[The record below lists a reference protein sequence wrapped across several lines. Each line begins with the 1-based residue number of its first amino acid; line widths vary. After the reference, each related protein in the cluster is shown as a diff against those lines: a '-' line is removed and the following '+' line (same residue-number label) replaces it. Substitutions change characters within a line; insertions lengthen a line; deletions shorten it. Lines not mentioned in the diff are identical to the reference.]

1 MQNCVDKNAIMHIIA
16 VMNKLQK
23 HIQDLKNADLSEK
36 AIVKALEDRGCK
48 CSQSTINRILN
59 GEIKNP
65 RWTIGNALTE
75 LHGEYFSSQFIQDL
89 SRQKAS

>member
-1 MQNCVDKNAIMHIIA
+1 MQNCVDVNAKMHIIA
-16 VMNKLQK
+16 FMNTLQQY
-23 HIQDLKNADLSEK
+23 IIDLKNADLSEK
-36 AIVKALEDRGCK
+36 AIVQALEDRGCK

-75 LHGEYFSSQFIQDL
+75 IHSEIFS
-89 SRQKAS
+89 